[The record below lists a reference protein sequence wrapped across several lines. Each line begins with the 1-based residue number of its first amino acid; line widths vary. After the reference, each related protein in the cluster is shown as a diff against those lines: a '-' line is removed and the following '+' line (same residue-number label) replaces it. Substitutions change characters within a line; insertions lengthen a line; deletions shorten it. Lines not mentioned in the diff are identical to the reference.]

1 MASRN
6 DRSICEYDSGR
17 SDPASPEAPRACPT
31 VSAGLALFPPS
42 TSPASLRIPR
52 MLPNASQPRFVAPR
66 PAPTPPSVDSPVVPL
81 TTASARAPPARDMN
95 RRRLG
100 WFGPIPPPPPPRAR
114 VPCMSSART
123 SGGIAASVSG
133 STRSID
139 KLAASAKNDDRR
151 SSCCGGG
158 IRPLGDGRCRS
169 TNPAGDGEGLASPA
183 PKTMMSSATALDH
196 RTVRLRSDE
205 CRSSS
210 LPGVFIADFNRAP
223 EGFPLP
229 LLPGVLG
236 SCGSRGG

>member
-1 MASRN
+1 M
-6 DRSICEYDSGR
+6 
-17 SDPASPEAPRACPT
+17 SPEAPRLCPT
-31 VSAGLALFPPS
+31 VSSAGLARFPPAP
-42 TSPASLRIPR
+42 SPASLRIPR

-66 PAPTPPSVDSPVVPL
+66 PAPSPPSVDSPVVPL

-100 WFGPIPPPPPPRAR
+100 WFGPDKPPPPPRAR

-139 KLAASAKNDDRR
+139 KLVASAKNDDRR

-158 IRPLGDGRCRS
+158 IRPLGDGRWRS
-169 TNPAGDGEGLASPA
+169 TNPAGDGTGLSFPA

-223 EGFPLP
+223 EDFPLP

-236 SCGSRGG
+236 SCGSRGR